1 MSMIVARME
10 KMKSENLIGIGNHNQ
25 RKTKNHSNKDIDI
38 TKSDLNYDLVNLTE
52 NYKTDIEKFINE
64 NKSSSRALR
73 KDAVLINEWI
83 VTSDKKFFENLS
95 EKETKDFFVSAKEY
109 FGNVFGEENIR
120 YATVHMDES
129 TPHLHMGIVPFD
141 KDKKLSA
148 KRVFNRE
155 SLRNVQENL
164 PKYLQEKGF
173 EIKRGLEGS
182 ERKNLTV
189 KEFKDLKTKEKE
201 IENEIEKKK
210 NELKSYVIET
220 KIDNKIDIV
229 AKKEMKEVEI
239 KTDEKNI
246 FGKNKTKVV
255 KEWTGNVVISEKD
268 FLKMN
273 KFIKNGVKK
282 EQQLNKIL
290 ETDVYNENKE
300 LRLGLSSKTDENNK
314 NISDYNK
321 LVLKYNSLLNE
332 NTLLRNDIDDLKTE
346 IGLIYKSTKNIIK
359 EHTDD
364 FKAIF
369 KGLSDDIYTKTK
381 NSNLKSNFKKE
392 FDLDNKKNR
401 TRGMYR

>member
-1 MSMIVARME
+1 MSMIVARMV

-25 RKTKNHSNKDIDI
+25 RKTENHSNKDIDI

-52 NYKTDIEKFINE
+52 NYKTDIENFINK

-83 VTSDKKFFENLS
+83 VTSDKKFFKNLS
-95 EKETKDFFVSAKEY
+95 EKEIKDFFVSTKEY

-120 YATVHMDES
+120 YATVHLDES

-155 SLRNVQENL
+155 SLRNVQDNL

-189 KEFKDLKTKEKE
+189 KEFKDLKIKEKE
-201 IENEIEKKK
+201 IETEIEKKK
-210 NELKSYVIET
+210 NELKSYLMET
-220 KIDNKIDIV
+220 KIDNKIDV
-229 AKKEMKEVEI
+229 MAKKEMKEVEVKI
-239 KTDEKNI
+239 DEKTF
-246 FGKNKTKVV
+246 FGKNRTKVI
-255 KEWTGNVVISEKD
+255 KKWTGNVVISEKD
-268 FLKMN
+268 FFKMK
-273 KFIKNGVKK
+273 KFIANGRKK
-282 EQQLNKIL
+282 EQQLNEIL
-290 ETDVYNENKE
+290 ETDVHRENKE
-300 LRLGLSSKTDENNK
+300 LRLKLSSKTDENSK
-314 NISDYNK
+314 NISDYNR
-321 LVLKYNSLLNE
+321 LVGKYNNLLNE

-369 KGLSDDIYTKTK
+369 KSLSDDIYTKTK
-381 NSNLKSNFKKE
+381 NFNLKSNFKKE

-401 TRGMYR
+401 TRGMDR